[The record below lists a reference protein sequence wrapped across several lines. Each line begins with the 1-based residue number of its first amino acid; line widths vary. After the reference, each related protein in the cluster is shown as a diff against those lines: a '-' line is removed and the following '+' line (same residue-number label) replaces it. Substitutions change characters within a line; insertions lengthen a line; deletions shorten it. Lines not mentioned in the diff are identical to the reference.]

1 MNLPGE
7 APSPNGCGWSLSSNR
22 GCRKSAVSIVRE
34 AASSRPPGL
43 VCLDR
48 HGLSGFPFES
58 HGEEVSERQLFLI
71 EPIADS
77 FEQIN

>member
-1 MNLPGE
+1 MNLVGE
-7 APSPNGCGWSLSSNR
+7 APSPNGFGWSLSSHR

-34 AASSRPPGL
+34 AAQRRPPGL

-48 HGLSGFPFES
+48 HWSSDFSLES
-58 HGEEVSERQLFLI
+58 HGEEVSEQQLFLI